1 MTELFASSDGPLD
14 APPLLLIHGT
24 AASSES
30 WSRLVPLLTP
40 AHRVIRVDL
49 LGCGHSPADGSFDV
63 SDQASSVGAALDRL
77 GIPSAVVVGHS
88 SGGAMATELAA
99 VRPSLVRGLALINTG
114 PSMDAYIAPDFP
126 FQPSDW
132 PTLTD
137 AQLRSAVAQAFRPGF
152 DVPQDAIDQVRAMAF
167 SAFVGTSVALR
178 SYLAESALPT
188 RLAAL
193 GKPLLVIFGTEDQR
207 WRASSA
213 NDYRAVPGAEVTFL
227 PGVGH
232 TPIIEDPAATA
243 APLLAFAADLK
254 D

>member
-1 MTELFASSDGPLD
+1 M
-14 APPLLLIHGT
+14 
-24 AASSES
+24 
-30 WSRLVPLLTP
+30 VPLLTP

-63 SDQASSVGAALDRL
+63 SGQASLVGEALDRL
-77 GIPSAVVVGHS
+77 GVSSAVVVGHS

-99 VRPSLVRGLALINTG
+99 VRPSLVRGLALIDTG
-114 PSMDAYIAPDFP
+114 PSLDAYIAPDFP

-137 AQLRSAVAQAFRPGF
+137 AQLRSTVAQAFRPGF
-152 DVPQDAIDQVRAMAF
+152 DVPPDAIDQVRGMTF
-167 SAFVGTSVALR
+167 SAFAATSVALR
-178 SYLAESALPT
+178 SYLAERALPA
-188 RLAAL
+188 RLATL
-193 GKPLLVIFGTEDQR
+193 GKPLLVVFGTEDQR

-232 TPIIEDPAATA
+232 TPLVEDPSATA
-243 APLLAFAADLK
+243 VVLLAFAAGLK

>member
-1 MTELFASSDGPLD
+1 MTELATFVDGPLD

-24 AASSES
+24 AASSDS

-49 LGCGHSPADGSFDV
+49 LGCGRSPADGRFDV
-63 SDQASSVGAALDRL
+63 TDQATSIGGALDRL
-77 GIPSAVVVGHS
+77 GISSAVVAGHS
-88 SGGAMATELAA
+88 SGGAMATELATI
-99 VRPSLVRGLALINTG
+99 RPSLVRGLALINTG
-114 PSMDAYIAPDFP
+114 PSMDAYIAPAFP

-137 AQLRSAVAQAFRPGF
+137 AQLRTAVAQAFRPGF
-152 DVPQDAIDQVRAMAF
+152 DVPQDAIDQVRAMTFTAF
-167 SAFVGTSVALR
+167 AATSVALR
-178 SYLAESALPT
+178 SYLAERALPA
-188 RLAAL
+188 RLAAV
-193 GKPLLVIFGTEDQR
+193 GKPLLVVFGTEDQR

-232 TPIIEDPAATA
+232 TPLVEDPPATA
-243 APLLAFAADLK
+243 ARLLTFAANLK